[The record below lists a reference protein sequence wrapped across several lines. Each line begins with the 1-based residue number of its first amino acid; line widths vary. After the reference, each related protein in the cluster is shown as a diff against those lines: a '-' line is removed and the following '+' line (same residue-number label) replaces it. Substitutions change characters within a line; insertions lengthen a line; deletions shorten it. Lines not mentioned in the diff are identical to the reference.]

1 MLYLLQRLL
10 EDAKNPPCDVDKEG
24 NQVVSTPACENSA
37 IAESLQVKES
47 IKNRSSCFYQ
57 HLRVVFSLELMIISL
72 TDFVFLAC

>member
-47 IKNRSSCFYQ
+47 IKIDQIAFINTYELCF
-57 HLRVVFSLELMIISL
+57 LELMIISL